1 MNVKEETA
9 ARLTNAFIKEENQLA
24 AKPSRKRL
32 IEDEDEDLNQAVALP
47 DPPIK
52 DEFAVS
58 KGFVGMDVD
67 FVEDDEVV
75 FLGSRNINDWARQNT
90 LQIEEEEEF
99 SDHEEVKEDKNIG
112 IKRKKRPRSKTK
124 TIVKYT
130 RTVYSDDEL

>member
-1 MNVKEETA
+1 LNVKEETA